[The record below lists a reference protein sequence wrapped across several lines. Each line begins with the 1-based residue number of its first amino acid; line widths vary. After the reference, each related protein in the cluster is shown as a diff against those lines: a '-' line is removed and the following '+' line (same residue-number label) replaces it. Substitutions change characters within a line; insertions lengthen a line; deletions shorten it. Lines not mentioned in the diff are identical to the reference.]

1 MLQKCGEVD
10 RNVNSYSQSP
20 NEHNIQSAIKGIN
33 GFYDGGGGGGGVG
46 VAGDGLSV
54 EYYRMD
60 NDRE

>member
-33 GFYDGGGGGGGVG
+33 GFYDGGGG
-46 VAGDGLSV
+46 AGDGLSV

>member
-20 NEHNIQSAIKGIN
+20 NEHIIQSAIKGIN
-33 GFYDGGGGGGGVG
+33 GFYDGGGAGG
-46 VAGDGLSV
+46 AGDGLSV

-60 NDRE
+60 NDR

>member
-33 GFYDGGGGGGGVG
+33 GFYDGGAGG
-46 VAGDGLSV
+46 AGDGLSV

-60 NDRE
+60 NDR

>member
-10 RNVNSYSQSP
+10 RNVNSYPQSP

-33 GFYDGGGGGGGVG
+33 GFYDGGGVGG
-46 VAGDGLSV
+46 AGDGLSV
-54 EYYRMD
+54 EYYRTD

>member
-20 NEHNIQSAIKGIN
+20 NEHNIQSAIKGVN
-33 GFYDGGGGGGGVG
+33 GFYDGGVGGV
-46 VAGDGLSV
+46 GDGLSV

-60 NDRE
+60 NDR